1 MWYLLVNEV
10 QHGPM
15 GEAELL
21 AMLQVG
27 EASPDDLVWTAG
39 MADWLPLSDSQLQ
52 HLIQVNE
59 NIAEPANDRTLI
71 VNEDD
76 GALQAELSALLGEVE
91 KQSELIDRP
100 TEADL
105 SAEGHEPETIAMPSF
120 VPGPELLKDIAVDA
134 AMRDV
139 SATTGG
145 EDAVDEAPLGPVHS
159 VSKAGEMA
167 SVVGS
172 TVDSVGINLNDD
184 LAPQDSPPAEIS
196 PSEIH
201 VDSRDNAAAAELV
214 KPEPVQPGNNMPR
227 PTVRDTA
234 AEMPNPPKRQTIE
247 GIDNPMRVAS
257 GVPVGGHGDV
267 AGMPIEHPDKASRAS
282 DDLLDNDDPE
292 HQPKAAQLTASPTQT
307 DGNDGHVRLQVPS
320 ELAKPIQAGEI
331 ADARQIGQLDRKKP
345 ILMGIASGLAICLL
359 LGAAALILLDDPP
372 PAEQNEARQVSNTPA
387 IQLGVSRT
395 QVKDEQAKEQAP
407 VETPGTEAMP
417 AKVNQTPQTP
427 DQESKPDRAG
437 VESDS
442 RKATAVSGRPPVE
455 EQAQPPRSPVER
467 KQETAKPA
475 LDVTPPQPAKSDR
488 PDKTKANR
496 TKKRTS
502 ATKKKTSPVMS
513 KKAKRE
519 ERLTRRTRSKKT
531 KAKTDNLFGA
541 GKTQNQG
548 LPFSLTHQQIVR
560 VLGKKGAAL
569 KRCTAKDKTLT
580 GAKVMVSITILR
592 TGKPTKIRAVSSSVR
607 GTDVGRCIERTLG
620 TLRFPK
626 FRGDNMRMTVPVR
639 I

>member
-1 MWYLLVNEV
+1 
-10 QHGPM
+10 
-15 GEAELL
+15 
-21 AMLQVG
+21 
-27 EASPDDLVWTAG
+27 
-39 MADWLPLSDSQLQ
+39 
-52 HLIQVNE
+52 
-59 NIAEPANDRTLI
+59 
-71 VNEDD
+71 
-76 GALQAELSALLGEVE
+76 
-91 KQSELIDRP
+91 
-100 TEADL
+100 
-105 SAEGHEPETIAMPSF
+105 
-120 VPGPELLKDIAVDA
+120 
-134 AMRDV
+134 
-139 SATTGG
+139 
-145 EDAVDEAPLGPVHS
+145 
-159 VSKAGEMA
+159 
-167 SVVGS
+167 
-172 TVDSVGINLNDD
+172 
-184 LAPQDSPPAEIS
+184 
-196 PSEIH
+196 
-201 VDSRDNAAAAELV
+201 
-214 KPEPVQPGNNMPR
+214 
-227 PTVRDTA
+227 
-234 AEMPNPPKRQTIE
+234 
-247 GIDNPMRVAS
+247 
-257 GVPVGGHGDV
+257 
-267 AGMPIEHPDKASRAS
+267 
-282 DDLLDNDDPE
+282 
-292 HQPKAAQLTASPTQT
+292 
-307 DGNDGHVRLQVPS
+307 
-320 ELAKPIQAGEI
+320 
-331 ADARQIGQLDRKKP
+331 
-345 ILMGIASGLAICLL
+345 MGIASGLAICLL

-475 LDVTPPQPAKSDR
+475 LDVTPLNLQNPIGRIKLRRTGLRNGQAPQ
-488 PDKTKANR
+488 
-496 TKKRTS
+496 KRRRRQLCL
-502 ATKKKTSPVMS
+502 

-620 TLRFPK
+620 TLPFPK
-626 FRGDNMRMTVPVR
+626 VQGRQHAHDCAGADIDVDEG